1 MSYFLCAFC
10 DMIEKSEVNAV
21 LTFYLGPDHKVY
33 GRELMKKLVQNTANV
48 EAGSYLLVPEQ
59 YSFETERELC
69 LLGGD
74 SISRYAEV
82 LSLSRLASRVESIY
96 GGGAAVW
103 LDRGGRLL
111 AAAQAVEQVHSR
123 LKMYAGAC
131 RRTEFL
137 EMLLSVIDEFGSY
150 GIEVSDLISL
160 AEKNEG
166 IFAQKLSELAL
177 LYESYIAVTAKAADP
192 VTRLKHLRNVL
203 RQCDFAE
210 GKRFY
215 IYGFVDF
222 TLLEREII
230 QELILAA
237 DEVTLALPFE
247 IIGGDNV
254 FPSAADTVREFTEFC
269 HRMNIAVKKE
279 LFGFDTTV
287 HKDILHLQMTVP
299 HGKTEDTVCGSTVV
313 RVQKF
318 SGREEECRHAAK
330 TIAQLVSAGTK
341 YNEIGIACADQRAY
355 STALSTVLDK
365 VGIPYYISEKTPL
378 TESTA
383 ARMLLSGL
391 RAATE
396 RMDGSVMLDYLKC
409 GAVQLSDDACDRL
422 ENYAKLWN
430 IKERQWMAEWT
441 MHPQGICDKWTDG
454 DIACLRQLN
463 AWRESGLVPIFHLAD
478 ALKNAKNVGEMAQA
492 TFAFAE
498 EISLH
503 KRLQELSDQFFE
515 VQDYAKAQRYG
526 QIYEILMDGLEQL
539 SMVLSDA
546 VRTPQEFCRLYEK
559 LLSQYHVSSV
569 PATLNEVM
577 IGDINTFSGRRVKH
591 LLVLG
596 ASEGSFPAYGSG
608 VGAFTEDERRVLIH
622 QGLRMAPLRADVM
635 DRELGKIYSLL
646 RSVEESITLSCT
658 GTEPSYLLEQ
668 IAAMYGGWDNQTE
681 TVLLDEREWLTECVR
696 LNCED
701 LVSEELRPVLED
713 LKERREYGFGI
724 ISAETVERL
733 YGKDLHLSASKIDKF
748 AACRF
753 AYFLRYGLKADPQET
768 ATFDAAE
775 FGTFA
780 HAILENTAKAVM
792 EEGGFH
798 KVGLERTLE
807 LANKFMTEY
816 YDTVL
821 QDLGSS
827 REGFRYL
834 FQRNCQ
840 EVSFVAENLWE
851 ELHTAAFEPVA
862 FELGFGEDKDLEA
875 VTIKGQKGTGHITGF
890 VDRVDLYRNGDATYV
905 RVVDYKTGKKTFD
918 YTDLSVGEGLQML
931 IYLFALQDNGEA
943 YFGTKLQP
951 AGVLYH
957 LARKDIHSCQHWP
970 TVEETQKLQR
980 DADGRK
986 GLLLDDDIILFAM
999 EHFEDNPRYLP
1010 FKIRKDGARSGD
1022 LATREEMR
1030 ALKQYVFET
1039 LQRLTDEML
1048 SGEVMPNPIV
1058 RGAGNSACTYC
1069 DFAEVCQKDFAK
1081 HQERKLRGIT
1091 NRDFFR
1097 NICKKEV
1104 ADHEQNGTDAGTESG
1119 S

>member
-1 MSYFLCAFC
+1 M
-10 DMIEKSEVNAV
+10 

-33 GRELMKKLVQNTANV
+33 GRELMRTLLQSAANV

-69 LLGGD
+69 HLGGD
-74 SISRYAEV
+74 SVSCYAEV
-82 LSLSRLASRVESIY
+82 LSLSRLASRVESVY

-123 LKMYAGAC
+123 LKMYAGVC
-131 RRTEFL
+131 RKTEFL

-150 GIEVSDLISL
+150 GIEAADLVSL

-166 IFAQKLSELAL
+166 MFAQKLSELAL
-177 LYESYIAVTAKAADP
+177 LYESYIAVTAQAADP
-192 VTRLKHLRNVL
+192 VTRLKHLRDVL
-203 RQCDFAE
+203 RQEDFAE

-237 DEVTLALPFE
+237 EEVALALPFE
-247 IIGGDNV
+247 TMGGDNV
-254 FPSAADTVREFTEFC
+254 FPSAADTLREFTEFC
-269 HRMNIAVKKE
+269 HRNNIAVEKKM
-279 LFGFDTTV
+279 FGFDTAV
-287 HKDILHLQMTVP
+287 HKDLLHLQMTAP
-299 HGKTEDTVCGSTVV
+299 HGKTEDSICDSAIV
-313 RVQKF
+313 RVRKF
-318 SGREEECRHAAK
+318 SNREEECRHAAK
-330 TIAQLVSAGTK
+330 SITELVVAGAK
-341 YNEIGIACADQRAY
+341 YNEIGIACAELGAY
-355 STALSTVLDK
+355 SNLLPAILEK
-365 VGIPYYISEKTPL
+365 AGIPHYMSEKTPL

-383 ARMLLSGL
+383 AKMLLSGL

-396 RMDGSVMLDYLKC
+396 RMDGSVMLDYLKS

-430 IKERQWMAEWT
+430 IKERQWMTEWT

-454 DIACLRQLN
+454 DKEYLKQLN
-463 AWRESGLVPIFHLAD
+463 AWRESSLAPLLRLTD
-478 ALKNAKNVGEMAQA
+478 ALKNAKNVGEMARA
-492 TFAFAE
+492 VFAFAE
-498 EISLH
+498 EIPLH
-503 KRLQELSDQFFE
+503 KRLQDLSDQFFE
-515 VQDYAKAQRYG
+515 AQDYAKAQRYA

-539 SMVLSDA
+539 GMVLADA
-546 VRTPQEFCRLYEK
+546 VRTPQEFSRLYEK

-577 IGDINTFSGRRVKH
+577 VGDINTFSGRRVKH
-591 LLVLG
+591 LFVLG
-596 ASEGSFPAYGSG
+596 ASEGAFPAYGAG

-635 DRELGKIYSLL
+635 DRELGKIFSLL
-646 RSVEESITLSCT
+646 RSAEESITLSCA
-658 GTEPSYLLEQ
+658 GGEPSYLLEQ
-668 IAAMYGGWDNQTE
+668 IAAMYGGGETQKE
-681 TVLLDEREWLTECVR
+681 TVLLDEREWLAECVR
-696 LNCED
+696 QNRED
-701 LVSEELRPVLED
+701 LASEELRPVLEE
-713 LKERREYGFGI
+713 LKEKSNYNFGD

-733 YGKDLHLSASKIDKF
+733 YGKDLKLSASKIDKF

-753 AYFLRYGLKADPQET
+753 AYFLRYGLKAEPQEA

-807 LANKFMTEY
+807 LANKFMAEY

-834 FQRNCQ
+834 FQRNCD

-851 ELHTAAFEPVA
+851 ELHSADFEPAA
-862 FELGFGEDKDLEA
+862 FELGFGENKDLDA
-875 VTIKGQKGTGHITGF
+875 VAIKGQKGTGYITGF
-890 VDRVDLYRNGDATYV
+890 VDRVDLFRNGEATYV

-957 LARKDIHSCQHWP
+957 LARKDIHSCKEYP
-970 TVEETQKLQR
+970 TAEETLKLQR

-986 GLLLDDDIILFAM
+986 GLLLDDGIILSAM
-999 EHFEDNPRYLP
+999 EDSNGNPRYLP
-1010 FKIRKDGARSGD
+1010 FKVKKDGTRSGD

-1039 LQRLTDEML
+1039 LQRITDEML
-1048 SGEVMPNPIV
+1048 SGEVRPNPIL

-1081 HQERKLRGIT
+1081 HQERKLKGIT
-1091 NRDFFR
+1091 NREFFR

-1104 ADHEQNGTDAGTESG
+1104 ADHEQNRTDAGTESG

>member
-1 MSYFLCAFC
+1 MSYFLCVFC
-10 DMIEKSEVNAV
+10 DMIKKSEVNAV

-33 GRELMKKLVQNTANV
+33 GRELMNKLLQNTADV

-82 LSLSRLASRVESIY
+82 LSLSRLASRVESTY

-111 AAAQAVEQVHSR
+111 AAAQAVEQVHTR
-123 LKMYAGAC
+123 LKVYAGVC
-131 RRTEFL
+131 RKTEFL

-150 GIEVSDLISL
+150 GIESADLISL

-166 IFAQKLSELAL
+166 MFAQKLSELAL
-177 LYESYIAVTAKAADP
+177 LYESYIAVTAQAADP
-192 VTRLKHLRNVL
+192 VTRLKHLRDVL
-203 RQCDFAE
+203 RQEDFAE

-215 IYGFVDF
+215 VYGFVDF
-222 TLLEREII
+222 TLLEREIV

-237 DEVTLALPFE
+237 EEVTIALPFE
-247 IIGGDNV
+247 TMGGDNV

-269 HRMNIAVKKE
+269 HRNNIAVEKKM
-279 LFGFDTTV
+279 FGFDTAV
-287 HKDILHLQMTVP
+287 QKDLLHLQMTAP
-299 HGKTEDTVCGSTVV
+299 HGKTEEAICSSAVVHMLRFSST
-313 RVQKF
+313 
-318 SGREEECRHAAK
+318 EEECRHVAK
-330 TIAQLVSAGTK
+330 IIAELVGTGAK
-341 YNEIGIACADQRAY
+341 YHEIGIACAEIGAY
-355 STALSTVLDK
+355 GAVLPTVLDK
-365 VGIPYYISEKTPL
+365 AGIPYYMSINTPL

-396 RMDGSVMLDYLKC
+396 RMDSSVMLDYLKC
-409 GAVQLSDDACDRL
+409 GAVQLTDDACDRL

-430 IKERQWMAEWT
+430 IKERQWMTEWT
-441 MHPQGICDKWTDG
+441 MHPRGICDKWTDG
-454 DIACLRQLN
+454 DKAFLRQLN
-463 AWRESGLVPIFHLAD
+463 EWRESGLAPLFHMTE
-478 ALKNAKNVGEMAQA
+478 ALKNAKNVCEMTQA
-492 TFAFAE
+492 VFTFAE

-515 VQDYAKAQRYG
+515 AQEYDKAQRYG
-526 QIYEILMDGLEQL
+526 QIYEILMDGLVQL
-539 SMVLSDA
+539 GMVLSDA

-577 IGDINTFSGRRVKH
+577 VGDINTFSGRRVKH

-596 ASEGSFPAYGSG
+596 ASEGVFPAYGAG
-608 VGAFTEDERRVLIH
+608 VGAFTEDERRTLIH
-622 QGLRMAPLRADVM
+622 QGLRMAPLRVDVM
-635 DRELGKIYSLL
+635 DRELGKIFSML
-646 RSVEESITLSCT
+646 RSAEESITLSCA
-658 GTEPSYLLEQ
+658 GAEPSYLLEQ
-668 IAAMYGGWDNQTE
+668 FAAMYGGWDTNKQT
-681 TVLLDEREWLTECVR
+681 VVLDEREWLAECVR
-696 LNCED
+696 QDRED
-701 LVSEELRPVLED
+701 LVSEELCPALEE
-713 LKERREYGFGI
+713 LKQKRNYSFGI
-724 ISAETVERL
+724 ISADTVERL

-748 AACRF
+748 SACRF
-753 AYFLRYGLKADPQET
+753 AYFLRYGLKAEPQEA

-798 KVGLERTLE
+798 KVSLERTLE
-807 LANKFMTEY
+807 LTKRFMAEY

-821 QDLGSS
+821 RDLGSN

-834 FQRNCQ
+834 FQRNCD
-840 EVSFVAENLWE
+840 EVSFVAESLWE
-851 ELHTAAFEPVA
+851 ELHSADFEPAA
-862 FELGFGEDKDLEA
+862 FELGFGEDKDMGP
-875 VTIKGQKGTGHITGF
+875 VVIQGQKGTGYITGF

-931 IYLFALQDNGEA
+931 IYLFALQDNGEVH
-943 YFGTKLQP
+943 FGTKLQP

-957 LARKDIHSCQHWP
+957 LARKDIHSCQQWP
-970 TVEETQKLQR
+970 TMDETQKLQR
-980 DADGRK
+980 EADGRK
-986 GLLLDDDIILFAM
+986 GLLLDDDLILSAM
-999 EHFEDNPRYLP
+999 EDFEGNPRYLP
-1010 FKIRKDGARSGD
+1010 FKTKKDGSRSGD

-1030 ALKQYVFET
+1030 ALKQHVFET
-1039 LQRLTDEML
+1039 LQRITDEML
-1048 SGEVMPNPIV
+1048 SGEVMPNPIL

-1081 HQERKLRGIT
+1081 HQERKLKGIT
-1091 NRDFFR
+1091 NREFFR

-1104 ADHEQNGTDAGTESG
+1104 ADHE
-1119 S
+1119 